1 MKFKVMRAHGLPTKR
16 TKEERRQLF
25 DAHLEIH
32 ETNRIMAPF
41 RERAD
46 EGVLPFEPRPG
57 VFFL

>member
-1 MKFKVMRAHGLPTKR
+1 VKFKVMRAHGLPTKR
-16 TKEERRQLF
+16 TAEERKRLRE
-25 DAHLEIH
+25 AHLAIH

-46 EGVLPFEPRPG
+46 EGILPFEPRPG